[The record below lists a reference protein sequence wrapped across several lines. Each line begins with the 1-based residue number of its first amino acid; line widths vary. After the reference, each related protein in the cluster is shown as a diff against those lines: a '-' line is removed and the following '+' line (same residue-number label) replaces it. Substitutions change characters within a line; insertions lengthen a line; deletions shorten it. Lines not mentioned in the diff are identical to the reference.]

1 MAEKNPLP
9 LSRAFGLVVGEQATY
24 FWTAIIF
31 SVVIS
36 LLTLAVPVAVQ
47 LLIDSVANL
56 GTVTPIV
63 ILSFVLLGVLAA
75 QGSLVAAQN
84 YVLEMFERRFL
95 ARTAQE
101 VTLRTA
107 YAESMDFEAQNRE
120 DLYNRFFEI
129 EAVKSTIPVLVSSG
143 LNLVFQALV
152 GYVVVSFYH
161 PYFLWVSVVHAILIV
176 AIWQSVDRPAVRSV
190 IDMSTAKFRMGNWLE
205 SMAIK
210 HRIFKS
216 EAGIRWAIDR
226 SDELTD
232 DYIDAHRRHFHC
244 TFTQTISYQV
254 LMAVGSALL
263 LGIGGW
269 LVVVGQLT
277 VGQLVAAELIL
288 GTIFLNMGAFPTV
301 LESWYSMRAGLD
313 KLSQL
318 HRVPLEDVET
328 QGKRDDWEAS
338 VVLDD
343 VTVHYR
349 LHDVRLDV
357 EFPAGSTSLVAPES
371 ASHVEVLC
379 NLLLRVQTPTPGR
392 VLLGGRDAEVFDIHH
407 LRENVVIVGDTRLF
421 ECTVAQFLRLANPT
435 LTHGQMRE
443 VLDVVGLDELIESL
457 EDGLET
463 VLTPQGHPLTTSEIL
478 RLKIAHALALE
489 PRVVVFTMTCD
500 LMRLERRERILAHL
514 RTLPDTTFIYL
525 SNRLDLEG
533 FDRYLRVGSSYTE
546 EYDSLEALVRA
557 ERAGRT
563 YAAPITRSPEP

>member
-1 MAEKNPLP
+1 MAEKKSVPLTQ
-9 LSRAFGLVVGEQATY
+9 AFRLVVGDQASY
-24 FWTAIIF
+24 LWTAVIF
-31 SVVIS
+31 TGVIS
-36 LLTLAVPVAVQ
+36 LLSLAVPVAVQ

-75 QGSLVAAQN
+75 QGSLYAARDF
-84 YVLEMFERRFL
+84 VLEMFERRFL

-107 YAESMDFEAQNRE
+107 YAEAMAFEARNRE

-129 EAVKSTIPVLVSSG
+129 SIIKSTIPALASSG
-143 LNLVFQALV
+143 LNLVFQAVV
-152 GYVVVSFYH
+152 GYIVVAFYH

-176 AIWQSVDRPAVRSV
+176 AIWQSLDRPAVRSA

-210 HRIFKS
+210 HRVFKS
-216 EAGIRWAIDR
+216 EAGIRWSDDR

-232 DYIDAHRRHFHC
+232 EFVDAHKRHFRC
-244 TFTQTISYQV
+244 TFTQTVSYQI

-288 GTIFLNMGAFPTV
+288 GTIFLNMGNFPTV
-301 LESWYSMRAGLD
+301 LESWYSMRAALD

-318 HRVPLEDVET
+318 HRVALEDVET
-328 QGKRDDWEAS
+328 QGKRDDWEPS
-338 VVLDD
+338 VVFDD

-349 LHDVRLDV
+349 LHDVRLDAQ
-357 EFPAGSTSLVAPES
+357 FPAGSSTLVAPES

-407 LRENVVIVGDTRLF
+407 LRDDVVIVGDTRLF

-478 RLKIAHALALE
+478 RL
-489 PRVVVFTMTCD
+489 
-500 LMRLERRERILAHL
+500 
-514 RTLPDTTFIYL
+514 
-525 SNRLDLEG
+525 
-533 FDRYLRVGSSYTE
+533 
-546 EYDSLEALVRA
+546 
-557 ERAGRT
+557 
-563 YAAPITRSPEP
+563 